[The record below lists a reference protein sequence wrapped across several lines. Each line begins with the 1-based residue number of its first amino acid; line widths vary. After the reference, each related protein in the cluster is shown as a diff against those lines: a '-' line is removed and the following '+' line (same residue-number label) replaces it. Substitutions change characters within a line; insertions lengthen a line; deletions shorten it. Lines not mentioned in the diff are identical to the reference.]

1 MLNSRKRRPLEGTEM
16 EQKKQVSSRLYIL
29 AQCLYW
35 ASGCAVVSFAVVYL
49 GEKGFSQSEAG
60 MICSAAAALS
70 FLLTSGMS
78 ALLDAGR
85 IRSSALGGAF
95 FGMTALSLMLAGL
108 APDPGFLTAAAYALS
123 IAALQ
128 SAVFFYNKL
137 YADLSF
143 LGFRLDFGVARGLGS
158 VSFSAASFL
167 IGMLVRDR
175 GSRFLP
181 GAAAVLVLL
190 QLLCVLVLSRLTGT
204 GADAETR
211 SNTSSGSL
219 LRFLAQNRRFALF
232 LFGAGLISAVNMTL
246 TTFLIHIT
254 ERAGGTPGTLG
265 ILNAYMALIE
275 IPVMLF
281 YSRLRDRVPLR
292 SLAAVG
298 LFCYCLKILGF
309 TLSVNRVILFSAAT
323 LHALSFGL
331 FTPASVDYVK
341 DFVSR
346 ADSAKGQGLMVSAP
360 ILFSCV
366 TLGVFGA
373 LLESA
378 GLAATLWLFSGV
390 SLLGLILCLF
400 SV

>member
-1 MLNSRKRRPLEGTEM
+1 M

-204 GADAETR
+204 GADAET
-211 SNTSSGSL
+211 
-219 LRFLAQNRRFALF
+219 ALF